1 MLDINI
7 KVILRLM
14 TYNYLYGPHVQLSH
28 VDAEL
33 SHTQVVLPVDDV
45 LPPAPPPPPL
55 PQPDRITR
63 SMKQNKT
70 LLSTFPSPPNV
81 LTVKL
86 GYHTVA
92 WSKFLNW
99 CIAMRT
105 GFSWNGFALF
115 I

>member
-70 LLSTFPSPPNV
+70 LLSTFPSPPILSKNFLYRFKYLRALV
-81 LTVKL
+81 GLKL
-86 GYHTVA
+86 PI
-92 WSKFLNW
+92 F
-99 CIAMRT
+99 
-105 GFSWNGFALF
+105 
-115 I
+115 